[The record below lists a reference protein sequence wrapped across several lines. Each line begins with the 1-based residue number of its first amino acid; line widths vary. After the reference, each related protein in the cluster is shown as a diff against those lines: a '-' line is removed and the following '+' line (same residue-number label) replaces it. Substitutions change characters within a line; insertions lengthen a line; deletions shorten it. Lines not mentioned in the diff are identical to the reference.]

1 MNFDYK
7 ELTEL
12 VQSKNFW
19 PRLLIMITG
28 IFIMAVTYNIFL
40 LHNNLVIGGTSGLAI
55 IVKDIFDISPALFI
69 FIIELFLLI
78 ISFFLLGAKT
88 TGMTIIGSLLFPLFI
103 SITSGFCSILADK
116 LVFDSM
122 LIIALI
128 SGILFGVGS
137 GLVYK
142 MGYSTGGSDIIMQ
155 ILNKY
160 LSISSGIALFASNA
174 AIIIVGAFI
183 FGLNKSIYGIIIVV
197 INSILVDKI
206 MLGISNSKVFYISTK
221 KPDEIK
227 GLIKTMKTGYTLLKA
242 EGGYSKQKKDM
253 IMCVINNKDYY
264 MFKNVVEQIDP
275 ECFII
280 ITDCYEVYGGKR
292 KETFPFI

>member
-7 ELTEL
+7 ELTEI

-19 PRLLIMITG
+19 PRLLVMIVG

-40 LHNNLVIGGTSGLAI
+40 LHYNLVIGGTSGLAI
-55 IVKDIFDISPALFI
+55 IVKDIFEISPALFI
-69 FIIELFLLI
+69 FIVELFLLT

-103 SITSGFCSILADK
+103 SITSGFCSILAEK

-128 SGILFGVGS
+128 SGILFGIGS

-160 LSISSGIALFASNA
+160 FSISSGVALFISNV
-174 AIIIVGAFI
+174 AIIILGAFI

-242 EGGYSKQKKDM
+242 EGGYSKQKQDM

-275 ECFII
+275 ESFII

>member
-7 ELTEL
+7 ELTEI

-19 PRLLIMITG
+19 PRLLVMIVG

-40 LHNNLVIGGTSGLAI
+40 LHYNLVIGGTSGLAI
-55 IVKDIFDISPALFI
+55 IVKDIFEISPALFI
-69 FIIELFLLI
+69 FIVELFLLT
-78 ISFFLLGAKT
+78 ISFFLFGAKT

-103 SITSGFCSILADK
+103 SITTGFCSILAEK

-128 SGILFGVGS
+128 SGILFGIGS

-160 LSISSGIALFASNA
+160 FSISSGVALFISNV
-174 AIIIVGAFI
+174 AIIILGAFI
-183 FGLNKSIYGIIIVV
+183 FGLNKSICGIIIVV

-206 MLGISNSKVFYISTK
+206 ILGISNSKVFYISTK

-242 EGGYSKQKKDM
+242 EGGYSKQKQDM

-275 ECFII
+275 ESFII

>member
-7 ELTEL
+7 ELTEI

-103 SITSGFCSILADK
+103 SITTGFCSILADK

>member
-7 ELTEL
+7 ELTEI

-40 LHNNLVIGGTSGLAI
+40 LHNNLVIGGTSGIAI
-55 IVKDIFDISPALFI
+55 IVKNIFDISPALFI

-103 SITSGFCSILADK
+103 SITTGFCSILADK

>member
-160 LSISSGIALFASNA
+160 LSISSGIALFASNV

>member
-7 ELTEL
+7 ELTEI

-19 PRLLIMITG
+19 PRLLVMIVG

-40 LHNNLVIGGTSGLAI
+40 LHYNLVIGGTSGLAI
-55 IVKDIFDISPALFI
+55 IVKDIFEISPALFI
-69 FIIELFLLI
+69 FIVELFLLT

-103 SITSGFCSILADK
+103 SITTGFCSILAEK

-128 SGILFGVGS
+128 SGILFGIGS

-160 LSISSGIALFASNA
+160 FSISSGVALFISNV
-174 AIIIVGAFI
+174 AIIILGAFI

-206 MLGISNSKVFYISTK
+206 ILGISNSKVFYISTK

-242 EGGYSKQKKDM
+242 EGGYSKQKQDM

-275 ECFII
+275 ESFII